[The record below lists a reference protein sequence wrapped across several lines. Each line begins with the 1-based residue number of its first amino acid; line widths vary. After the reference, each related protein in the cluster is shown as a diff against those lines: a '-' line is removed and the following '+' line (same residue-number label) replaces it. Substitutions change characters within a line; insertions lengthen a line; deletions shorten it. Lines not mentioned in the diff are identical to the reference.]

1 MSFSR
6 PKARRPRR
14 AVVKIVCLVL
24 HGQSS
29 NDQAPQKFKYFSPQ
43 FLGIRHTVLG
53 AQVSSNAPQFG
64 SASSLAKS
72 QRRVARVTGRTTRSS
87 TSGRRNH
94 ISREHQI
101 APSSDRE
108 RKRQRFTV
116 PFDFRDAVTR
126 RESPTKSTRKRSSAR
141 TNFSKASKN
150 GMKRCP
156 FFGSS

>member
-101 APSSDRE
+101 APSSERE
-108 RKRQRFTV
+108 REKDKDLLCHLISEMQSHVVKVRPSLQEREVQQEQTS
-116 PFDFRDAVTR
+116 R
-126 RESPTKSTRKRSSAR
+126 RLQKTE
-141 TNFSKASKN
+141 
-150 GMKRCP
+150 
-156 FFGSS
+156 